1 MDSVKSSI
9 ISQLNA
15 EFVASDTLSCVHSTI
30 TFTGLDNV
38 VNNWLWDLGDGTS
51 STDSIVNHTYTSPG
65 VYEVSLIVSDG
76 QGCND
81 TVIKSNYIEVQSV
94 TADFSYTPPSSC
106 PPIVTAFT
114 NNSQNASN
122 YIWDFGDNTTSIVT
136 EPSHIYANAG
146 TYFVSLIASNN
157 IGCADTLN
165 YPDSLYVPGPQL
177 NFSVDL
183 ITGCD
188 SLTVQVFDSSM
199 FTVNYSFDFG
209 DGTIIQSS
217 SATHTYSS
225 VGNMLSH

>member
-1 MDSVKSSI
+1 MQKFI
-9 ISQLNA
+9 
-15 EFVASDTLSCVHSTI
+15 ASDTLSCVHSTI

-51 STDSIVNHTYTSPG
+51 STDSIVNHSYSSPG

-81 TVIKSNYIEVQSV
+81 TVIKSNYIEIQLV

-114 NNSQNASN
+114 NNSQNATN
-122 YIWDFGDNTTSIVT
+122 YYWNFGDNTSSIVT

-157 IGCADTLN
+157 IGCSDTLN
-165 YPDSLYVPGPQL
+165 YPDSLYVPGPQ
-177 NFSVDL
+177 F
-183 ITGCD
+183 
-188 SLTVQVFDSSM
+188 
-199 FTVNYSFDFG
+199 
-209 DGTIIQSS
+209 
-217 SATHTYSS
+217 
-225 VGNMLSH
+225 